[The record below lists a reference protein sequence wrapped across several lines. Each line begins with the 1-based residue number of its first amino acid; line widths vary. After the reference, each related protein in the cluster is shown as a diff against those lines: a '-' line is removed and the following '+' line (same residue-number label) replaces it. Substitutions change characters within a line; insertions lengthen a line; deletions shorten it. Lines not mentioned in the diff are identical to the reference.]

1 MDPTLYFSLVVFV
14 ISMSIT
20 PGPNNLMVMSSS
32 ILFGFRATLPHWV
45 GVNIGFSTL
54 LLASV
59 FGLGELVDRFP
70 QVLWIVKSVGALWLI
85 WMSSIFIR
93 SAFNPKPVNGIQ
105 TEASRPFRIHEGA
118 LFQLINPK
126 ALLMTIS
133 ASGAFIALADVAAER
148 ALIMV
153 PTFFV
158 FGAPC
163 GLLWMAAGGTL
174 HRFLG
179 DPGHA
184 RWINAVIAALL
195 LFTVWIV
202 VSG

>member
-1 MDPTLYFSLVVFV
+1 MDLALYFSLVVFV

-32 ILFGFRATLPHWV
+32 MLFGFRATLPHWI
-45 GVNIGFSTL
+45 GVNIGFSLL

-59 FGLGELVDRFP
+59 FGLGELVERFP
-70 QVLWIVKSVGALWLI
+70 QFLWVVKSVGALWLI
-85 WMSSIFIR
+85 WMSSIFMRAAI
-93 SAFNPKPVNGIQ
+93 NPKPIDE
-105 TEASRPFRIHEGA
+105 TRSDTSRPFRIHEGA
-118 LFQLINPK
+118 LFQLVNPK

-133 ASGAFIALADVAAER
+133 ASGAFIALAEAAAER

-153 PTFFV
+153 PTFFI

-174 HRFLG
+174 HKFLG
-179 DPGHA
+179 DPAHA
-184 RWINAVIAALL
+184 RWINAVIALLL
-195 LFTVWIV
+195 LFTIGVV